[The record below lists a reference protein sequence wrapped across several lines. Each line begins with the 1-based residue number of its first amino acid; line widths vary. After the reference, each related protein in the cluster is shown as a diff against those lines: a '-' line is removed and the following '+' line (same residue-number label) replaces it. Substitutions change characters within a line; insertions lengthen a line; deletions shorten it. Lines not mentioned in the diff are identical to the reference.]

1 MNVLH
6 IGLLLQDWVFRLG
19 TKPNFGL
26 LSLNSNI
33 VTRAPKLGEIPSVG
47 AFLNTAQVKITAV
60 TSEGAKD
67 LPLNSFLKLVVVG
80 NTPYL
85 FSGPEVHFA
94 SSFTGAFITP
104 IIVNPSKR

>member
-1 MNVLH
+1 M
-6 IGLLLQDWVFRLG
+6 
-19 TKPNFGL
+19 
-26 LSLNSNI
+26 NSNI
-33 VTRAPKLGEIPSVG
+33 VTRAPKLGEIPSVE
-47 AFLNTAQVKITAV
+47 AFLYSPQVKSVVLKSA
-60 TSEGAKD
+60 EAKD
-67 LPLNSFLKLVVVG
+67 VPVIGFLKLVVVG